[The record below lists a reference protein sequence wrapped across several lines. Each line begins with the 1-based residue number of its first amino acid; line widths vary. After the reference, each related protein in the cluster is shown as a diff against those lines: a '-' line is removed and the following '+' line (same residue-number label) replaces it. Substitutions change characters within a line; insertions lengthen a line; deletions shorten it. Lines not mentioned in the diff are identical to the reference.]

1 MNSYMKQFYWD
12 TWRTN
17 SLFLSV
23 ERMVFNISS
32 SVVWAKI
39 KSIWFLF
46 LKYYVGDMMDIFV
59 SDWSYIAK
67 KLLKELLIFLWIFNN
82 IVTFQMKWVWKYNI
96 FNINQFLS
104 MSFLSCSYYFQS
116 NLTNC
121 FESYLS
127 IYWVSKQA
135 IFFFSLYS
143 LFLLLIFFIL
153 ELTLDTLF

>member
-17 SLFLSV
+17 ILFLSV
-23 ERMVFNISS
+23 ENGLQYFIFSCMSKNKINLTSISQIVCRRYDGYFCQWLVLHS
-32 SVVWAKI
+32 KEII
-39 KSIWFLF
+39 KR
-46 LKYYVGDMMDIFV
+46 VT
-59 SDWSYIAK
+59 YI
-67 KLLKELLIFLWIFNN
+67 LWIFNN

-116 NLTNC
+116 NLINC
-121 FESYLS
+121 FETYLS